1 MATDTKKAK
10 GLSKAEISAMKDYLK
25 EKNGAGMGESEVL
38 ARIKKMP
45 QSDRSLA
52 EQVHT
57 IVMQSAPTLVPRL
70 WYGMP
75 AYSNSEGKVV
85 CYFQDAA
92 KFKSRYATF
101 GFSDKAHLDDGSM
114 WPVVFAL
121 KKLGPKEKSQIIS
134 LVKKAVR

>member
-1 MATDTKKAK
+1 MANDNKKAK

-25 EKNGAGMGESEVL
+25 EKNGGGQGEGEVL

-45 QSDRSLA
+45 QTDRLLA
-52 EQVHT
+52 EQVHA

-101 GFSDKAHLDDGSM
+101 GFSDKAHLDDGST

>member
-25 EKNGAGMGESEVL
+25 EKNGGGVGESEVL

-101 GFSDKAHLDDGSM
+101 GFSDKAHLDEGSM

-121 KKLGPKEKSQIIS
+121 KKLGPKEKSQIIT
-134 LVKKAVR
+134 LVKKAVG